1 VSLTANTLA
10 PDALARLHLAH
21 VLENGRAVQA
31 AADAVG
37 RATDEP
43 ARAAFE
49 AAMQRAA
56 GRLGAAT
63 EALDRE
69 CAALAREG
77 FGALVVAIRAEYER
91 ERRRYAVAEDSQT

>member
-21 VLENGRAVQA
+21 VLEHGRAVQA
-31 AADAVG
+31 AAIAAEL
-37 RATDEP
+37 ATDEP

-63 EALDRE
+63 DSLGRE
-69 CAALAREG
+69 CAALAWDG
-77 FGALVVAIRAEYER
+77 YGALVVAIRAEYDR
-91 ERRRYAVAEDSQT
+91 GRYEVAEGSPP

>member
-1 VSLTANTLA
+1 MSLIANTLA

-21 VLENGRAVQA
+21 VFEHGRAVQA
-31 AADAVG
+31 AASAAE

-56 GRLGAAT
+56 VRLGAAT
-63 EALDRE
+63 AALDRE
-69 CAALAREG
+69 CAALTREG
-77 FGALVVAIRAEYER
+77 YGALVTEIRAEYER
-91 ERRRYAVAEDSQT
+91 GRHEFAEVPHP